1 MPFSMKDYKEFCDFI
16 APKEPHVRVFS
27 MILSKVF

>member
-16 APKEPHVRVFS
+16 ALKEASCNVLGV
-27 MILSKVF
+27 II